1 METNARRSWD
11 VVDQASLESFPASDP
26 PGWGSYRAAP
36 SAASIA
42 ETSVSV
48 VSAPSPVERV
58 SSNTVPSPAERVMAA
73 KRLIAGASIIASAIV
88 AWRFVRRHMK
98 RR

>member
-1 METNARRSWD
+1 
-11 VVDQASLESFPASDP
+11 
-26 PGWGSYRAAP
+26 
-36 SAASIA
+36 
-42 ETSVSV
+42 